1 MRLSKVLKTLRS
13 QLQRKPSLNPT
24 LTAQTPPPP
33 AGGSFQA
40 HTTTLTR
47 LLVIKWAIT

>member
-24 LTAQTPPPP
+24 LTAQNPPPSRGLIP
-33 AGGSFQA
+33 GPHHHA
-40 HTTTLTR
+40 HT
-47 LLVIKWAIT
+47 AACD

>member
-24 LTAQTPPPP
+24 LTAQTPPPQP
-33 AGGSFQA
+33 GA
-40 HTTTLTR
+40 HSRPTPPRSHGCL
-47 LLVIKWAIT
+47 

>member
-24 LTAQTPPPP
+24 LTAQTPPP

>member
-24 LTAQTPPPP
+24 LTAQTPP
-33 AGGSFQA
+33 ARGSFQA
-40 HTTTLTR
+40 HPTTLTR